1 MSTILNI
8 QNLVVRFKLTKTVQI
23 HAVNDV
29 SVSLKERETVGIVGE
44 SGCGKSVTFLSILGL
59 IPKPPGIIE
68 SGSAIFNGKDLFKIS
83 SEEIRKI
90 RGSEIGFV
98 FQDPM
103 TSLNPVLSIGN
114 QLSESVMLHRG
125 FNRKDADEHSVNL
138 LKQVGIP
145 EPAKRL
151 KEFPHQFSGGM
162 RQRVMFAMA
171 ISCNPRV
178 LIADEPTTAL
188 DVTVQAQLIDL
199 VKELRDNIGMA
210 VVWITHDLGVISG
223 LADVVNVMFA
233 GSIVEKAPVKNI
245 FSDPQHPYT
254 QGLIGSLPHKS
265 TKNIKRLTNI
275 PGTPPDGLILSK
287 GCSFAPRCSL
297 AIDRCHSEIP
307 LLKELDKDHHVACW
321 LRV

>member
-29 SVSLKERETVGIVGE
+29 SVSLKEKETVGIVGE

-68 SGSAIFNGKDLFKIS
+68 SGRAIFNGKDLFKIS

-125 FNRKDADEHSVNL
+125 FNRKDADENSINL
-138 LKQVGIP
+138 
-145 EPAKRL
+145 L

-171 ISCNPRV
+171 ISCNPRI

-199 VKELRDNIGMA
+199 VKELRNNIGMA

-223 LADVVNVMFA
+223 LVDVVNVMYA
-233 GSIVEKAPVKNI
+233 GSIVEKAPVKKI

-297 AIDRCHSEIP
+297 AIDCCHSEIP
-307 LLKELDKDHHVACW
+307 LLKEFEKDHHVACW

>member
-1 MSTILNI
+1 MSSILNI
-8 QNLVVRFKLTKTVQI
+8 QNLVVRFKLTKKVQI

-29 SVSLKERETVGIVGE
+29 SVSLKEKETVGIVGE

-68 SGSAIFNGKDLFKIS
+68 SGRAIFNGKDLFKIS

-171 ISCNPRV
+171 ISCNPKI

-188 DVTVQAQLIDL
+188 DVTVQAQIIDL
-199 VKELRDNIGMA
+199 VKELKNNIGMA

-223 LADVVNVMFA
+223 LVDVVNVMFA
-233 GSIVEKAPVKNI
+233 GSIVEKAPVKKI
-245 FSDPQHPYT
+245 FSEPQHPYT

-265 TKNIKRLTNI
+265 TKNIKKLTNI
-275 PGTPPDGLILSK
+275 PGTPPDGLNLSK

-297 AIDRCHSEIP
+297 AIDRCHFEIP
-307 LLKELDKDHHVACW
+307 LLKEFDKDHHVACW
-321 LRV
+321 LRD